1 MRTTSLRRALA
12 GALLLTAIAAAAP
25 SGAAAQRSMA
35 AAALPAPT
43 SCTGCWQP
51 PLVSRWQYQ
60 LQGVA
65 AYASTGGINTTISA
79 PPQGGGAAVS
89 PQVWD
94 IDLYVDQAVSG
105 NNTTLN
111 TAAVNAIH
119 ARGGHVICYV
129 DAGTW
134 ENWRV
139 DANQFP
145 ASVLGN
151 KNGWPGEKWL
161 DIRQVSVLGPIM
173 SARVQKCKQAGF
185 DGVEFDN
192 VDGYQN
198 KTGFPLT
205 AQDQLNYDTYL
216 ANLARSNGLSVAL
229 KNDLGQ
235 AAALKPYFDYAI
247 NEQCMQY
254 KECDYP
260 APGLPDWTASGKAVF
275 EVEYKS
281 ASLNC
286 TKSNG
291 WNFNAILKDL
301 NLYDTPWT
309 PCR

>member
-1 MRTTSLRRALA
+1 MH
-12 GALLLTAIAAAAP
+12 P
-25 SGAAAQRSMA
+25 
-35 AAALPAPT
+35 
-43 SCTGCWQP
+43 GCWQP
-51 PLVSRWQYQ
+51 GLQSRWQYQ

-65 AYASTGGINTTISA
+65 AYAATGGINTTISA

-89 PQVWD
+89 PRVWD

-105 NNTTLN
+105 NNRTLN

-139 DANQFP
+139 DAGQFP
-145 ASVLGN
+145 ASVLGS

-192 VDGYQN
+192 VDGYSN
-198 KTGFPLT
+198 RTGFPLT
-205 AQDQLNYDTYL
+205 AGDQFNYDTYL
-216 ANLARSNGLSVAL
+216 ANLAHYNGLSVAL

-254 KECDYP
+254 RECDYP
-260 APGLPDWTASGKAVF
+260 APGLPGWTASGKAVF

-281 ASLNC
+281 SSLNC

-291 WNFNAILKDL
+291 WNFNAIRKTVDL
-301 NLYDTPWT
+301 FDTPWT

>member
-1 MRTTSLRRALA
+1 MRARVLYLAAGVGVVAALLTIPGPA
-12 GALLLTAIAAAAP
+12 GAATV
-25 SGAAAQRSMA
+25 
-35 AAALPAPT
+35 PAPVACDT
-43 SCTGCWQP
+43 RQGACWHP
-51 PLVSRWQYQ
+51 ALNARWQYQ

-65 AYASTGGINTTISA
+65 QYASTGGINVGISGV
-79 PPQGGGAAVS
+79 PFTGGAAVH
-89 PQVWD
+89 PTVFD

-139 DANQFP
+139 DAGQFP
-145 ASVLGN
+145 ASVLGS

-161 DIRQVSVLGPIM
+161 DIRQLSVLGPIM

-192 VDGYQN
+192 VDGYSN
-198 KTGFPLT
+198 RTGFPLT
-205 AQDQLNYDTYL
+205 ADDQLNYDTYL
-216 ANLARSNGLSVAL
+216 ANLAHSNGLSVAL

-235 AAALKPYFDYAI
+235 AATLKPYFDYAI

-281 ASLNC
+281 SSFNC

-291 WNFNAILKDL
+291 WNF
-301 NLYDTPWT
+301 TQS
-309 PCR
+309 

>member
-1 MRTTSLRRALA
+1 MDMRFLRKVAPAALA
-12 GALLLTAIAAAAP
+12 LIALALSAAP
-25 SGAAAQRSMA
+25 AG
-35 AAALPAPT
+35 AALPTPVACST
-43 SCTGCWQP
+43 CWHPALQ
-51 PLVSRWQYQ
+51 SRWQYQ

-89 PQVWD
+89 PSVWD
-94 IDLYVDQAVSG
+94 IDLFVDQAIAG
-105 NNTTLN
+105 NTTTLD
-111 TAAVNAIH
+111 TAAVSAIH

-134 ENWRV
+134 ENWRA
-139 DANQFP
+139 DAGQFP

-151 KNGWPGEKWL
+151 KNGWPGEKYL
-161 DIRQVSVLGPIM
+161 DIRQLSVLGPIM
-173 SARVQKCKQAGF
+173 TARVQKCKQAGF

-192 VDGYQN
+192 VDTYTA

-205 AQDQLNYDTYL
+205 ANDQLTYNTYL
-216 ANLARSNGLSVAL
+216 ANLAHSNGLSAGL
-229 KNDLGQ
+229 KNDLEQ
-235 AAALKPYFDYAI
+235 AETLKPYFDYAI

-254 KECDYP
+254 KECDLP
-260 APGLPDWTASGKAVF
+260 APGLPGWVSSGKAVF
-275 EVEYKS
+275 EVEYK
-281 ASLNC
+281 ASMLNC

>member
-1 MRTTSLRRALA
+1 MSISSVRRAA
-12 GALLLTAIAAAAP
+12 VAAAALIAV
-25 SGAAAQRSMA
+25 AAAA
-35 AAALPAPT
+35 VPADAALPAPT
-43 SCTGCWQP
+43 ACTGCWKPALQ
-51 PLVSRWQYQ
+51 SRWQYQ

-65 AYASTGGINTTISA
+65 GFASTGGINTTISA
-79 PPQGGGAAVS
+79 APQGGGAAVG
-89 PQVWD
+89 PTVWD

-119 ARGGHVICYV
+119 ARGGHAICYV

-139 DANQFP
+139 DAGQFP

-161 DIRQVSVLGPIM
+161 DIRQQSVLGPIM
-173 SARVQKCKQAGF
+173 SSRVQKCKQAGF

-192 VDGYQN
+192 VDGYTN
-198 KTGFPLT
+198 RTGFPLT
-205 AQDQLNYDTYL
+205 ANDQLTYDTYL
-216 ANLARSNGLSVAL
+216 ANLAHANGLSAAL
-229 KNDLGQ
+229 KNDLEQ
-235 AAALKPYFDYAI
+235 AATLKPYFDYAI

-254 KECDYP
+254 KECDSP
-260 APGLPDWTASGKAVF
+260 APGLPDWVASGKAVF
-275 EVEYKS
+275 EVEYRAS
-281 ASLNC
+281 ALNC

-291 WNFNAILKDL
+291 WNFNTILKTVD
-301 NLYDTPWT
+301 LYDTPWT